1 MQLAPLIPAQAGL
14 QRLLFWVPAF
24 AGTSGGRAEARPV
37 SLRSLLGLCALAFAA
52 LAFSGSAF
60 AQSLTLPE
68 RIEQC
73 GACHGEDGNS
83 KLETIPS
90 LAGQPAFFTLNALI
104 LMREG
109 VRKVE
114 AMAPFVKDLKDADIQ
129 ALADHYEK
137 LTPKRSEETIDPV
150 LAERGAKMSAQRR
163 CGSCHL
169 PSFAGQQQM
178 PRVAKQRIDYMI
190 HAMKQYLTDS
200 RSGAD
205 TAMTAAIFGLR
216 DDDLAALAHYAA
228 GK

>member
-1 MQLAPLIPAQAGL
+1 MQSHLRIG
-14 QRLLFWVPAF
+14 
-24 AGTSGGRAEARPV
+24 
-37 SLRSLLGLCALAFAA
+37 RSLALLLAAA
-52 LAFSGSAF
+52 LAFPVG
-60 AQSLTLPE
+60 AQAQTLTLPE

-73 GACHGEDGNS
+73 GSCHGEDGNS
-83 KLETIPS
+83 KLENIPS

-114 AMAPFVKDLKDADIQ
+114 AMAPFVKDLTDADVQ

-137 LTPKRSEETIDPV
+137 LPPKPSDEKIDPA
-150 LAERGAKMSAQRR
+150 LAERGAKIAAQRR
-163 CGSCHL
+163 CVSCHL
-169 PSFAGQQQM
+169 PSLAGQQQM
-178 PRVAKQRIDYMI
+178 PRLAKQRIDYMI

-200 RSGAD
+200 RTGAD

-216 DDDLAALAHYAA
+216 DEDIAALAHWAA

>member
-1 MQLAPLIPAQAGL
+1 MRSCLRIGRSPALLLA
-14 QRLLFWVPAF
+14 
-24 AGTSGGRAEARPV
+24 
-37 SLRSLLGLCALAFAA
+37 AA
-52 LAFSGSAF
+52 LAFSADAH

-73 GACHGEDGNS
+73 GTCHGEDGNS
-83 KLETIPS
+83 KLENIPS

-129 ALADHYEK
+129 ALADHFEK
-137 LTPKRSEETIDPV
+137 LQAKPSGETVDPA
-150 LAERGAKMSAQRR
+150 LAARGATIAAQRR
-163 CGSCHL
+163 CESCHL
-169 PSFAGQQQM
+169 PSLAGQQQM
-178 PRVAKQRIDYMI
+178 PRLAKQRVDYMI
-190 HAMKQYLTDS
+190 QAMKQYLTDS

-205 TAMTAAIFGLR
+205 TAMTASIFGLR
-216 DDDLAALAHYAA
+216 DDDIAALAHWAA

>member
-1 MQLAPLIPAQAGL
+1 M
-14 QRLLFWVPAF
+14 R
-24 AGTSGGRAEARPV
+24 SGMRFG
-37 SLRSLLGLCALAFAA
+37 RSLALLLAAA
-52 LAFSGSAF
+52 LAFPIGTQ
-60 AQSLTLPE
+60 AQSLPLSE

-73 GACHGEDGNS
+73 GTCHGEDGNS
-83 KLETIPS
+83 TLENIPS

-114 AMAPFVKDLKDADIQ
+114 AMAPFVKDLTDADVQ

-137 LTPKRSEETIDPV
+137 LPPKPSGESIDPA
-150 LAERGAKMSAQRR
+150 LAERGAKIAVQRR
-163 CGSCHL
+163 CESCHL
-169 PSFAGQQQM
+169 PSLAGQQQM
-178 PRVAKQRIDYMI
+178 PRLAKQRIDYMI

-216 DDDLAALAHYAA
+216 DEDIAALAHWAA